1 MLLLLSNVSN
11 DLCLAHG
18 SWVWISVA
26 KGVATVGLNPPNL
39 RMQNVCR
46 AVTNTFYLFLYLIP
60 SRQCWVFVAALQTG
74 SMDPLP
80 QSADSVQSWTS
91 PAHKPAAATRKRKT
105 DIKQSVTIF
114 SIFHVQGWVE
124 ALWHTVLS
132 ALKVHHHFWAAA
144 GVTKL
149 NTLWNKVLLLDV
161 TSPSKWHPVIFLKS
175 QTSKIRRFI
184 LPGLRHSYEES
195 SAWFRDILMPVD
207 RSTDQHL
214 SGYRK
219 IQYTVYLYIVYYIL
233 IQKYK
238 YTVKHFEDGFVFS

>member
-1 MLLLLSNVSN
+1 MQGRDKHILFVSVP
-11 DLCLAHG
+11 DTISSVLGLCGSPPNREHG
-18 SWVWISVA
+18 S
-26 KGVATVGLNPPNL
+26 
-39 RMQNVCR
+39 
-46 AVTNTFYLFLYLIP
+46 
-60 SRQCWVFVAALQTG
+60 
-74 SMDPLP
+74 
-80 QSADSVQSWTS
+80 S
-91 PAHKPAAATRKRKT
+91 PAICWQCSIMNFTSSQTCSRHEEEKDWYQT
-105 DIKQSVTIF
+105 SVTIF
-114 SIFHVQGWVE
+114 SIFQVQGWVE

-175 QTSKIRRFI
+175 QTSKFRRFI

-238 YTVKHFEDGFVFS
+238 YTVKHFEDSFVFS